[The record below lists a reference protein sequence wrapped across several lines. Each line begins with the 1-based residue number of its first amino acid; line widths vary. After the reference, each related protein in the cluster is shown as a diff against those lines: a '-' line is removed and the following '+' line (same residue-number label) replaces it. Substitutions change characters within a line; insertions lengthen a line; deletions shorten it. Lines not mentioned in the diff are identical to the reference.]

1 MTCCFITFVG
11 LIKIAIKKISIKK
24 SVKPIIVQ
32 TVSAHVTANILA
44 IHRSLHRSI
53 NDEQQD
59 RFELQVVQSH
69 SRIINVAP
77 IHLEEHNFESL
88 DNNFTMQPINSQRES
103 NEFSNS
109 NVEVQEAGKTPEF
122 SYQQDFF
129 NNREFNPNLIS
140 FAGLALL
147 FMIIVI
153 VGPIIIGHIRY
164 ADDFESFVFKAHI
177 YYCLPLALPT
187 VYFIVNPRHLIKATE
202 LLFEAL

>member
-11 LIKIAIKKISIKK
+11 LIKIAIKKISVKQ

-32 TVSAHVTANILA
+32 TISAHVTANILA
-44 IHRSLHRSI
+44 IHTSI

-77 IHLEEHNFESL
+77 IHLEEQNFESL
-88 DNNFTMQPINSQRES
+88 DNNFIMEPINSQRES

-109 NVEVQEAGKTPEF
+109 NLEVQEEDKTPEV
-122 SYQQDFF
+122 SYQQDFI
-129 NNREFNPNLIS
+129 NNQKFNPNLIS
-140 FAGLALL
+140 FAGLALF

-153 VGPIIIGHIRY
+153 VGPIIIWHIRF
-164 ADDFESFVFKAHI
+164 ADDFESFVFQAHI

-187 VYFIVNPRHLIKATE
+187 VYFIVNPRHLIKATI
-202 LLFEAL
+202 LLFEVL